1 VTFLH
6 RFLLACS
13 LSAIFAGSVFCE
25 STLPNAPTEWK
36 AQWIASTDGPAR
48 DFDVLY
54 FRKALTLDAAPSSF
68 IVDVSADT
76 RFELHVN
83 GKRVGAG
90 PALADVHHWRY
101 EVFDL
106 APYLHSGSNE
116 IAAIVWNYGV
126 RAAVAQMSSQ
136 TAFLLSAEDASQ
148 AAIDTGKGWQTSQ
161 EAGRSLDT
169 ITAAGYYAAGPPEAM
184 DGRKM
189 IWGWDSPNATGVWT
203 PAKPIGH
210 AATRQ
215 VQDSPTPWMLVKDE
229 LPQMRYDPT
238 SAGHVVRVTGMA
250 QAQVPSLDGPVVI
263 PAHAYVTI
271 LLDHSVLM
279 TAFPSLAISGGTDA
293 SIRMTYAEALYDVN
307 GQKGNRNDIA
317 GRHIEGLH
325 DRIISDGQPR
335 NYRSLWW
342 RTWRY
347 LQIDVKTGD
356 TPLTIES
363 LRGFYTAYPFK
374 AVGRFESNDPELKQ
388 IWDTGWRT
396 AQLCSHETYM
406 DTPYWEQLQ
415 YVGDTRIQALISYGV
430 TGDDRLARQA
440 MEAYRDS
447 LMPEGL
453 TQSRYPSSL
462 TQIIPPFS
470 LLWVG
475 MLHDYWEYRDDPA
488 FVASLLPETRGVLD
502 WFSARQRP
510 DGLLG
515 RISWWP
521 FVDWSPPDFDGGV
534 PPQEADGGSSA
545 LTLQYIE
552 ALQYAAQMEDQ
563 FGEKARAQ
571 EYRTKERRAADALM
585 RLNWSG
591 KDGLLADTPANNH
604 FSQQANSL
612 AVWLDVIPRAQ
623 QKAVM
628 EKVLGVE
635 ANGAANPG
643 ATPMSPAS
651 YYFRFYVARA
661 MVHAGLGDLYVQELA
676 PWRKMLAMGLSTW
689 AETPE
694 PTRSD
699 SHAWS
704 AHPTL
709 DLMTIVAGITPGE
722 PGFKSVAI
730 TPHLGPLKDV
740 STTMPTPHG
749 LVQVSYRK
757 GQSAWTAEIT
767 LPAGISGS
775 LDWHGRLSA
784 LHPGAQTLTLQH

>member
-1 VTFLH
+1 MNLTRRFFLA
-6 RFLLACS
+6 FS
-13 LSAIFAGSVFCE
+13 LTALFAGPVFCE
-25 STLPNAPTEWK
+25 APPPNAPTAWK
-36 AQWIASTDGPAR
+36 AEWIASADGPAR
-48 DFDVLY
+48 DFDVLF
-54 FRKALTLDAAPSSF
+54 FRKALTLDAAPTSF
-68 IVDVSADT
+68 VVDVSADT

-106 APYLHSGSNE
+106 APYLHPGSNE

-148 AAIDTGKGWQTSQ
+148 AAIDTGKDWQTSQ

-169 ITAAGYYAAGPPEAM
+169 IAAAGYYAAGPPEVM

-189 IWGWDSPNATGVWT
+189 TWGWDSPDAPGVWT
-203 PAKPIGH
+203 AAVPIGH

-250 QAQVPSLDGPVVI
+250 QAQVPSLDAPVVI
-263 PAHAYVTI
+263 PAHADITI

-279 TAFPSLAISGGTDA
+279 TAFPSLDISGGRDA
-293 SIRMTYAEALYDVN
+293 SIEMTYAEALYDAN
-307 GQKGNRNDIA
+307 GEKGNRNDIT
-317 GRHIEGLH
+317 GRHIQGLH
-325 DRIISDGQPR
+325 DRIISDGQAR
-335 NYRSLWW
+335 TYRSLWW

-347 LQIDVKTGD
+347 IQIEVKTGD
-356 TPLTIES
+356 APLTIER

-374 AVGRFESNDPELKQ
+374 AVGQFDSNDPELKK
-388 IWDTGWRT
+388 IWETGWRT

-470 LLWVG
+470 LMWVG
-475 MLHDYWEYRDDPA
+475 MLHDYWQYRNDPA

-502 WFSARQRP
+502 WFAARQRS

-515 RISWWP
+515 RITWWP
-521 FVDWSPPDFDGGV
+521 FVDWSPPDFRDGV
-534 PPQEADGGSSA
+534 PPQDADGGSSA

-552 ALQYAAQMEDQ
+552 ALQDAAQMEDQ

-571 EYRTKERRAADALM
+571 EYRTKEHRAADALM
-585 RLNWSG
+585 RLNWSA
-591 KDGLLADTPANNH
+591 KDGLLADTPEKNH

-612 AVWLDVIPRAQ
+612 AVWLDVVPRAQ
-623 QKAVM
+623 QKSVM

-635 ANGAANPG
+635 SNGTASPN
-643 ATPMSPAS
+643 ATAMSPAS

-709 DLMTIVAGITPGE
+709 DLMTIVAGITPGA
-722 PGFKSVAI
+722 PGFKSITI
-730 TPHLGPLKDV
+730 TPHLGPLEEV
-740 STTMPTPHG
+740 SAAMPTPHG

-757 GQSAWTAEIT
+757 GQTDWTAEIT
-767 LPAGISGS
+767 LPAGTSGS
-775 LDWHGRLSA
+775 LDWHGHLSA
-784 LHPGAQTLTLQH
+784 LHPGAQTLTLHP